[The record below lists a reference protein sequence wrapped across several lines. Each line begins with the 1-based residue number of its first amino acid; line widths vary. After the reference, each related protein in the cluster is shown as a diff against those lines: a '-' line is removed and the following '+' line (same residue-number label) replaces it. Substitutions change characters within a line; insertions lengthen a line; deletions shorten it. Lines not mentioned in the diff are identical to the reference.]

1 MISFNYN
8 QAKEVLNAF
17 SCVES
22 GFCFNA
28 RLNINGT
35 DFDIE
40 VYSYQESS
48 TILVFTIS
56 KHSFIRLKHYGFT
69 FEYYA

>member
-8 QAKEVLNAF
+8 QAKEVLDAF
-17 SCVES
+17 SYVEL
-22 GFCFNA
+22 GFSFNA
-28 RLNINGT
+28 RSNINGA
-35 DFDIE
+35 DVDVE

-56 KHSFIRLKHYGFT
+56 ERSFIRLKHYGFT